1 MKYAGSG
8 AKARAAKVGV
18 AALAVVAPLAMTAGS
33 AQACGGCDDGDITVR
48 VSDETPASGQQF
60 IARGKLTM
68 GGLPAEDHVVKVQTY
83 RDGAWEQITGAR
95 VLTNDEGKYRVRLIL
110 SMKGKRLLR
119 VVGVGQGD
127 EPTERQRFTVRVH

>member
-1 MKYAGSG
+1 MKKLRIG
-8 AKARAAKVGV
+8 AA
-18 AALAVVAPLAMTAGS
+18 AVVALAPLALAAAP

-48 VSDETPASGQQF
+48 VSDTTPASGQQF

-68 GGLPAEDHVVKVQTY
+68 GGLPAADHVVRVQTF
-83 RDGAWEQITGAR
+83 RGGEWVAISGAR
-95 VLTNDEGKYRVRLIL
+95 VTTNEDGKYRVRLIL
-110 SMKGKRLLR
+110 SMKGKRVLR